1 MGEELGYSEYN
12 ALYKRSILDNA
23 DTLMQLHDVN
33 CTIGDSP
40 NDYMVTT
47 QLTHDQNQNED

>member
-1 MGEELGYSEYN
+1 MGEELGYNEYN

-47 QLTHDQNQNED
+47 QLTHDQHQNED